1 VTCVPRISWACTP
14 QQLIPLAGLLLQRHL
29 SVFAAP
35 GLWLVTGAYVAGWVL
50 LARFGMPVAL

>member
-1 VTCVPRISWACTP
+1 VHA
-14 QQLIPLAGLLLQRHL
+14 QQLIPLAGLLLQRRL

-35 GLWLVTGAYVAGWVL
+35 GLWLLTGAYVAGWVL